1 MRRNEGKTAHPALR
15 AAFSREKRE
24 KGWLC
29 AGALTE
35 S

>member
-1 MRRNEGKTAHPALR
+1 MRRHEGKTAHPALR

-29 AGALTE
+29 AAAAIE